1 MGVAVGLALAGAGV
15 AYTRRPPL
23 PVLGALSDFALTGHD
38 NRPVSLRTLRG
49 RPFVADFIFTTC
61 AGFCPAMTARLAQ
74 LQKRFPAGVAIVS
87 FTVDPEHDTPEVLAR
102 YAQDFGA
109 GPRWRFATG
118 RREALYSLATEG
130 FRLAALEIPKQQQQA
145 GTDGPFLHSSK
156 FVLVDGAGRI
166 RGYYDSEDS
175 QALER
180 LVADAARCK
189 GAS

>member
-1 MGVAVGLALAGAGV
+1 VAVGLALAGAGV
-15 AYTRRPPL
+15 AYTHRPPP
-23 PVLGALSDFALTGHD
+23 PVLGALPEFALTGHD
-38 NRPVSLRTLRG
+38 NQPVSLGTLRG

-61 AGFCPAMTARLAQ
+61 AGFCPAMTSRLAQ
-74 LQKRFPAGVAIVS
+74 LQKRLPAGVTIVS
-87 FTVDPEHDTPEVLAR
+87 FSVDPEHDTPEVLAR

-109 GPRWRFATG
+109 GPTWRFATG

-130 FRLAALEIPKQQQQA
+130 FRLAALEIPKEQQQP

-175 QALER
+175 RALER